1 MNETGDLGSH
11 ILTVAIIVFY
21 WMLLGNWMWPQ
32 PGNGKAKHT
41 EAATSRPSENSPLPA
56 ARLVASRRMG
66 MDFDAAAFLSG
77 AAKAYETVLQAYA
90 GGNVDMLK
98 RYVGPEVFGAFERAI
113 VERRER
119 NETLQL
125 TFVGMHEATILD
137 TMRTGDLD
145 EVAVR
150 FVGDV
155 VSVTRSAD
163 DGVIAG
169 DAQNIVQVT
178 DVWTFSRNVL
188 SNDPNWQLVATSGD

>member
-1 MNETGDLGSH
+1 MRE
-11 ILTVAIIVFY
+11 
-21 WMLLGNWMWPQ
+21 
-32 PGNGKAKHT
+32 
-41 EAATSRPSENSPLPA
+41 
-56 ARLVASRRMG
+56 SRRVPPKTG
-66 MDFDAAAFLSG
+66 AERIPDRRSEGVSRLSAIQAGDAAAFLSG

-113 VERRER
+113 VERQER

-125 TFVGMHEATILD
+125 TFVGIGMHEATILD

-150 FVGDV
+150 FMADV

-178 DVWTFSRNVL
+178 DVWTFSRNIL
-188 SNDPNWQLVATSGD
+188 SNDPNWQLVATSGDQ